1 MVCDVS
7 NYIRKMWGCGSI
19 IRFSVSIGLQ
29 VRFQLDHIFVIYSD
43 YFKAQVL
50 VGRDSG
56 SVIRFDVQTDG
67 VNGSQQPF
75 AQPGGNGRPNALA
88 AMVRMG
94 GDVPD
99 SNGFVFR
106 RIGVHARDAGQLV
119 VLADAGI

>member
-56 SVIRFDVQTDG
+56 RVIRFDVQTDS
-67 VNGSQQPF
+67 VDGSQQLF
-75 AQPGGNGRPNALA
+75 ALCGGYSRRDALV
-88 AMVRMG
+88 AMVMMR

-119 VLADAGI
+119 VFADAGI